1 MTTGLIIGLA
11 LFAGLFFMLWQKGY
25 LLQFA
30 GFVRETREELKKCA
44 WPTKDELIGSTVV
57 VFVSLFILGG
67 YTSLVDTVVTAFVR
81 YLSKI

>member
-1 MTTGLIIGLA
+1 MTTGLVIGLA
-11 LFAGLFFMLWQKGY
+11 ITAGLFFILWQKGY

-57 VFVSLFILGG
+57 VLVSLFILGG
-67 YTSLVDTVVTAFVR
+67 YTALVDTVVTSVVR
-81 YLSKI
+81 YLSNI